1 MKQEAKG
8 KLFVGMMV
16 SIVAFGFATGAG
28 VFMNTNPLSS
38 AGIINLTHQSDF
50 PTITTQPSS
59 VSNSQNSNI
68 QNSSISNPNN
78 VVPNTNTNTPSNNN
92 NNNGNSNSNSTK
104 TPPKT
109 NTTSNTS
116 G

>member
-8 KLFVGMMV
+8 KIFVGMMV

-38 AGIINLTHQSDF
+38 VGIMNLTHQSEF
-50 PTITTQPSS
+50 PTITTQPST
-59 VSNSQNSNI
+59 VPTSQNNKQNTTTSN
-68 QNSSISNPNN
+68 QNYIP
-78 VVPNTNTNTPSNNN
+78 PKTNTNTPV
-92 NNNGNSNSNSTK
+92 NSGNSTK
-104 TPPKT
+104 TPTKS
-109 NTTSNTS
+109 NTTSINSS